1 MYIVDKK
8 IKYVGKNKNNTIITG
23 RLFIMD
29 HKGPESFNCK
39 LDSFT
44 LGVQWEKW
52 RRSFEIYLDVTQVS
66 CNKRKLSLLLHYG
79 GQDLQEIYYNI
90 PDIKNKGEIAGDNVD
105 LTGDLAGDETAG
117 DNTDKTVVDVDGYNK
132 ALQKLDKYFAPKKNR
147 FFERRVFRKI
157 CQGIDEKFDQFV
169 MRLRTQ
175 AAKCEFKNESLEE
188 SLIDQIV
195 EGCSSSLLRKKILS
209 EEKTLDEIVMIGCTL
224 ESVAIQS
231 QSFQS
236 SLNQSHQSEI
246 LRVNDNKNMKS
257 SSSKLWKLK
266 CFKCNSNKHLAND
279 ISCPAKNQQC
289 NSCKRKGHFAV
300 VCRMQN
306 KHFDSRRTDGTTKR
320 IRTIEN
326 DDEDKENVKRVKD
339 SEEYI
344 FHLGIDG
351 KLQFEIGGVL
361 LGMVVD
367 SGARANV
374 IGEKDWIF
382 LKNGKV
388 NIMNQFVGS
397 DKTLKAYG
405 SNEPLPVKGTF
416 DAIIKAGNK
425 EIKARFYV
433 VTGGETS
440 LLGKFTATDLG
451 VLKIG
456 IPLNEVS
463 ETKDENLFPKIK
475 GTIFSC

>member
-1 MYIVDKK
+1 
-8 IKYVGKNKNNTIITG
+8 
-23 RLFIMD
+23 MD
-29 HKGPESFNCK
+29 HRGPESFNCK

-90 PDIKNKGEIAGDNVD
+90 PDIKINGEIVEENVD
-105 LTGDLAGDETAG
+105 LTGDEIAGKNKTT
-117 DNTDKTVVDVDGYNK
+117 TDDVYEK

-147 FFERRVFRKI
+147 FYERRIFRKI
-157 CQGIDEKFDQFV
+157 CQETNEKFDQFV

-175 AAKCEFKNESLEE
+175 AGRCEFKNGSVEE

-209 EEKTLDEIVMIGCTL
+209 EEKTLDEIVTIGCTL

-231 QSFQS
+231 ECFQS
-236 SLNQSHQSEI
+236 SLNQTHQTEI

-289 NSCKRKGHFAV
+289 NLCKRKGHFAV
-300 VCRMQN
+300 VCRMQTKN
-306 KHFDSRRTDGTTKR
+306 FDSKRTDGSTKR

-326 DDEDKENVKRVKD
+326 EDLQNNENVKRVKD

-344 FHLGIDG
+344 FHLGFDG
-351 KLQFEIGGVL
+351 KLPFEIGGVL
-361 LGMVVD
+361 LEMVVD

-374 IGEKDWIF
+374 IGEKDWIL
-382 LKNGKV
+382 LKDRKV
-388 NIMNQFVGS
+388 KILNQFVGS
-397 DKTLKAYG
+397 DITLKAYG

-416 DAIIKAGNK
+416 DAIIKVGNK

-451 VLKIG
+451 VLKIS
-456 IPLNEVS
+456 IPLNEIS
-463 ETKDENLFPKIK
+463 TKQENLFPKIK
-475 GTIFSC
+475 GNK